1 MLTKEEIYKIAIK
14 QSAREL
20 GCTSRQLQKGG
31 IFSSVDHPKARAYL
45 RLPFDFQMVS
55 YGEGLTLSVREDLR
69 SVAEEFHKE
78 YPNYSAFQAPAI
90 QKLAALLK
98 PYGLAPRHTAEFFLP
113 DPDLIPELPCQYEI
127 RLLEQPDFED
137 LYLPAWG
144 NALCADRSHLD
155 VLGVGAYHNGR
166 LVALAACSADC
177 KEMWQIGV
185 DVLPEYRG
193 QGLASALT
201 TRLTKEILARDKVP
215 FYCAAWSNMASVR
228 NAIKCGFR
236 PAWVEI
242 TAKPI
247 P

>member
-1 MLTKEEIYKIAIK
+1 MLTKEEIYKIALK
-14 QSAREL
+14 QSAREV

-31 IFSSVDHPKARAYL
+31 IYTSVTHPKARAYL

-55 YGEGLTLSVREDLR
+55 YGEGVTLSVREELR
-69 SVAEEFHKE
+69 SLAEEFRKE
-78 YPNYSAFQAPAI
+78 YPDYSAFQAPAI
-90 QKLAALLK
+90 QKLAELLK
-98 PYGLAPRHTAEFFLP
+98 PHGLMPRHTAEYFLP
-113 DPDLIPELPCQYEI
+113 DPALIPDLPCQYEI

-155 VLGVGAYHNGR
+155 VLGIGAYHNGR

-177 KEMWQIGV
+177 KEMWQIGI
-185 DVLPEYRG
+185 DVLPEYRR
-193 QGLASALT
+193 QGLASAVT
-201 TRLTKEILARDKVP
+201 SRLAKEILARDKVP
-215 FYCAAWSNMASVR
+215 FYCAAWSNLASVH